1 MNKSKFVHKNT
12 QFSNSSIE
20 KTIEL
25 LENGAT
31 IPFIARYR
39 KEVTQGL
46 DELQIAQ
53 IRDLCL
59 AFDVVEKRKESILK
73 TITEQ
78 NKLTDTLKSEIENT
92 FDLTTLEDLY
102 LPFKQKRVTRG
113 EKARKLGLEGLAKII
128 MAQNAGDVYSAAQR
142 FVKGEVLT
150 VEMALEG
157 AKDIIAEWINENVLL
172 RQLLRKLF
180 QSSALLSA
188 KLVKGKEQ
196 EAYKYKDYFD
206 YSEKLSRSASHR
218 FLAIYRASKE
228 GFLRI
233 KAAPEKE
240 KCMQLITRV
249 FVKNNNES
257 ANYVEEACL
266 DAYKR
271 LLLPSLETEALNE
284 KKKQADLD
292 AIGVFAKNLQQLL
305 LAPPLGEK
313 RILAI
318 DPGFRTGCKV
328 VCLDENGVLLFNQT
342 IYPHPPQKETSQ
354 AKNKLAQLIETYKIE
369 AVAVGDGTAGRETVQ
384 LFKHMKFKQDIEVYS
399 VREDGASI
407 YSASSVAR
415 KEFPTYDVTVRGSVS
430 IGRRLMDPLAEL
442 VKIDAKSIGVGQYQ
456 HEVDQNLLKNAL
468 EDTVVSCVNSVGVDL
483 NTASPYLLQ
492 HVSGLSLS
500 LAENIIAK
508 RQELGR
514 FSNRNQ
520 LKTVNRL
527 GDKAF
532 EQCAGFLR
540 ITGGDTVLDNTT
552 IHPEMYDL
560 VKGIAKRNKL
570 SVSQLIGNKE
580 VLDQLKA
587 SDLELNPITFNDLI
601 AELKKPTR
609 DPREKVEVLS
619 FDENL
624 KSIDDL
630 QIGMTVN
637 GLVTNVTNFGAFVNI
652 GIKENG
658 LIHKSQLAD
667 DYVEDP
673 ADYISLNEPV
683 KVTVITLDIE
693 RKRIGL
699 KREK

>member
-1 MNKSKFVHKNT
+1 MNKSQFVHKVT
-12 QFSNSSIE
+12 HFSDKAIE
-20 KTIEL
+20 KTLEL
-25 LENGAT
+25 FENGST

-39 KEVTQGL
+39 KELTGGL
-46 DELQIAQ
+46 DEVEIAK
-53 IRDLCL
+53 IRDE
-59 AFDVVEKRKESILK
+59 AKRFENIIARKSIILNA
-73 TITEQ
+73 IEEQ
-78 NKLTDTLKSEIENT
+78 GKLTTQLKELLEGSY
-92 FDLTTLEDLY
+92 DLNQLEDLY
-102 LPFKQKRVTRG
+102 LPFKQKRLTRG
-113 EKARKLGLEGLAKII
+113 EKAKKQGLEGLAKII
-128 MAQNAGDVYSAAQR
+128 MSQRNGDVEYNAER
-142 FVKGEVLT
+142 FVKGEITSVD
-150 VEMALEG
+150 EALQG
-157 AKDIIAEWINENVLL
+157 AKDIIAEWINEHVNL
-172 RQLLRKLF
+172 RQRLR
-180 QSSALLSA
+180 QSFAKHA
-188 KLVKGKEQ
+188 TITTKLVKNKEAAAQ
-196 EAYKYKDYFD
+196 KYKDYFD
-206 YSEKLSRSASHR
+206 YSEQLVRCPSHR

-228 GFLRI
+228 GFLRV
-233 KAAPEKE
+233 KVSPDKE
-240 KCMQLITRV
+240 QAIHTIERF
-249 FVKNNNES
+249 FVKANNES
-257 ANYVEEACL
+257 AALVEEACK

-271 LLLPSLETEALNE
+271 LLSPSLETETLNT
-284 KKKQADLD
+284 KKKEADLD
-292 AIGVFAKNLQQLL
+292 AIKVFSKNLKQLL

-328 VCLDENGVLLFNQT
+328 VCLDENGELLFNQT

-354 AKNKLAQLIETYKIE
+354 AKNKLAQLVETYKID
-369 AVAVGDGTAGRETVQ
+369 AVAIGDGTAGRETEY
-384 LFKHMKFKQDIEVYS
+384 LFKHMQFNRKLEIYS

-442 VKIDAKSIGVGQYQ
+442 VKIDPKSIGVGQYQ
-456 HEVDQNLLKNAL
+456 HEVDQNLLQIELK
-468 EDTVVSCVNSVGVDL
+468 DTVVSCVNKVGVDI

-492 HVSGLSLS
+492 YVSGLSLG
-500 LAENIIAK
+500 LAENIVEK
-508 RQELGR
+508 RKELGR
-514 FSNRNQ
+514 FSNRNE
-520 LKTVNRL
+520 LKTVKRL

-540 ITGGDTVLDNTT
+540 ITEGNSILDNTT
-552 IHPEMYDL
+552 VHPERYDL
-560 VKGIAKRNKL
+560 VKEIARKNGL
-570 SVSQLIGNKE
+570 STTELIGNKE

-587 SDLELNPITFNDLI
+587 SDLGLNPLTFEDLI

-619 FDENL
+619 FDEHL

-667 DYVEDP
+667 GYVDDP
-673 ADYISLNEPV
+673 ADYISLNEQV
-683 KVTVITLDIE
+683 KVTVITLDTD

-699 KREK
+699 KRVK